1 MPCSVLLIFVGHNNS
16 SPEDV
21 GVVSQVVKEMGQYA
35 SSMADVYFD
44 VFKMGD
50 PYSVFQVSPPQRR
63 ITSACPIT
71 VINPIKEGLSAVLSP
86 AFVLL
91 KIDFK
96 RLPSFYFITVLVS
109 LYLYLLM

>member
-1 MPCSVLLIFVGHNNS
+1 MPCSVLSSFVGHNNS

-21 GVVSQVVKEMGQYA
+21 GVVSQVEKEMGQYA
-35 SSMADVYFD
+35 PSMADVYFQ

-63 ITSACPIT
+63 FTSACPIT
-71 VINPIKEGLSAVLSP
+71 VVLIPYFLSAVLSP

-91 KIDFK
+91 RIDFK
-96 RLPSFYFITVLVS
+96 RLPSFYFIAVLVS
-109 LYLYLLM
+109 LYLYL